1 MKRLPP
7 NQTKNEVRVER
18 DRKTF
23 SRLIV
28 LSLSGFLLASGF
40 VFAAQQHFAAVRF
53 GYDSEELRNEHVRLL
68 EEQRR
73 LLLMREQA
81 SSPAR
86 LEAAARELGLQ
97 PLQAS
102 QIAVKPAVLRER
114 DSSSNSKVASPA
126 VLKKR

>member
-7 NQTKNEVRVER
+7 NQTKNAVRVER
-18 DRKTF
+18 DRKTL
-23 SRLIV
+23 SRLVV
-28 LSLSGFLLASGF
+28 LSLSGFFLASGF

-114 DSSSNSKVASPA
+114 DSLSNSKVASPA